1 MFSLVVLTSCL
12 GVIVDKRRIGAFDA
26 LGLLLMV
33 LFAGL
38 RHNVGTDYPTYLII
52 YRNIND
58 LHIDW
63 EHFLSWEYAF
73 RAMNYLTKIL
83 IGSLGDYV
91 IFVVVAAMT
100 YIPIYIQ
107 LKQRSYKKMPIYL
120 TVYFLFGFYTMAF
133 NISRLTW

>member
-1 MFSLVVLTSCL
+1 MIGLFTWGSITFFSMVVLTSCL

-38 RHNVGTDYPTYLII
+38 RHNVGTDYPAYLII

-63 EHFLSWEYAF
+63 EHFLSGEYAF
-73 RAMNYLTKIL
+73 RALNYLTKIL

-91 IFVVVAAMT
+91 
-100 YIPIYIQ
+100 
-107 LKQRSYKKMPIYL
+107 R
-120 TVYFLFGFYTMAF
+120 GC
-133 NISRLTW
+133 